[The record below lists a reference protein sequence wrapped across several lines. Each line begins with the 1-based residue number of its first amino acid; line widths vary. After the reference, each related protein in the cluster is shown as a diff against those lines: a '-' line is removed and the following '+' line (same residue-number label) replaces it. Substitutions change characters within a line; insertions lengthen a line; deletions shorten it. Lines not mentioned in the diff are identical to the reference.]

1 MKCSSFLQKSSPL
14 SQGKS
19 MTIAERDED
28 VAELARLLLRQAA
41 GGSE

>member
-19 MTIAERDED
+19 N
-28 VAELARLLLRQAA
+28 AA
-41 GGSE
+41 FFIGGLSAVRIDGNSNHREPC